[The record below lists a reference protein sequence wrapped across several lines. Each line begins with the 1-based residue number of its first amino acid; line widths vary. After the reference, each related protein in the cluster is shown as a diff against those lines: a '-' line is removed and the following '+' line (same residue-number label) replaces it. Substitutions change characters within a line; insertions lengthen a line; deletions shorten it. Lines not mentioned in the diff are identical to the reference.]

1 MSFAWNRIH
10 KWEENHERRILED
23 VSEYVCEHYDIES
36 VDDLTDDQF
45 TEIVRFAQKELS
57 EYSVMQSG
65 FSQLISYLENQ

>member
-1 MSFAWNRIH
+1 MSFTWNRIH

>member
-1 MSFAWNRIH
+1 MSFTWNRIH
-10 KWEENHERRILED
+10 KWEENHERAILED
-23 VSEYVCEHYDIES
+23 VTEFVCEYYDIES

>member
-10 KWEENHERRILED
+10 KWEENHERRLFED

-36 VDDLTDDQF
+36 VDELTDDQF

>member
-10 KWEENHERRILED
+10 KWEENHERRIFED

-36 VDDLTDDQF
+36 VDELTDEQF
-45 TEIVRFAQKELS
+45 TEIVYFTQHELS

>member
-10 KWEENHERRILED
+10 KWEENHERRIFED

-57 EYSVMQSG
+57 EYSVMQLG

>member
-10 KWEENHERRILED
+10 KWEENHERRLFED
-23 VSEYVCEHYDIES
+23 VSEYVCEHYNIES
-36 VDDLTDDQF
+36 VDELTDDQF

>member
-10 KWEENHERRILED
+10 KWEENHERRILDD
-23 VSEYVCEHYDIES
+23 VTEFVCEHYGIDD
-36 VDDLTDDQF
+36 VDELTDEQF
-45 TEIVRFAQKELS
+45 TEIVGFAQHELA

>member
-10 KWEENHERRILED
+10 KWEENHERRIFED

-36 VDDLTDDQF
+36 VDELTDDQF

>member
-1 MSFAWNRIH
+1 MSFTWNRIH
-10 KWEENHERRILED
+10 KWEENHERRLLED

-36 VDDLTDDQF
+36 VDELTDDQF

>member
-1 MSFAWNRIH
+1 MSFTWNRIH
-10 KWEENHERRILED
+10 KWEENHERRLFED

-36 VDDLTDDQF
+36 VDELTDDQF
-45 TEIVRFAQKELS
+45 LEIVNFARHELS

>member
-10 KWEENHERRILED
+10 KWEENHERRIFED

>member
-10 KWEENHERRILED
+10 KWEENHERRLFED